1 MCGWNREGDRQ
12 DNWLFTQHISQGDFD
27 PNTFS
32 YPVEIH
38 VDINFGV
45 ANCKGLDEF
54 GGGCNR
60 RFDLYKYETNT
71 SQPSSTE
78 GEGFMNRQNYE
89 SFAVENTPGRG
100 PRTTIKNSTFTL
112 PPSSTGFYIAVQDTG
127 SCIALAR
134 LRVYRNKCNSRRVG
148 LVEYGDAPPPASSD
162 LKSPVVPVSCVPN
175 SFIRNDSGLT
185 NRVSGSV
192 TCFSNGT
199 WGPEIPRCECNCGYE
214 ESPSTDPSGFT
225 CTSKYVVTALFI
237 MSNFLRWLVA

>member
-12 DNWLFTQHISQGDFD
+12 DNWLFTQHISQGDFN

-54 GGGCNR
+54 GVGCNR

-78 GEGFMNRQNYE
+78 GAGFMDRQNYE

-100 PRTTIKNSTFTL
+100 PRTTMKNSIFTL

-127 SCIALAR
+127 SCLTILR
-134 LRVYRNKCNSRRVG
+134 MRVYHNNCKSRQDR
-148 LVEYGDAPPPASSD
+148 LVLYPDAPAP
-162 LKSPVVPVSCVPN
+162 
-175 SFIRNDSGLT
+175 
-185 NRVSGSV
+185 VSGSTNISISCVENAVVSRSSEV

-199 WGPEIPRCECNCGYE
+199 
-214 ESPSTDPSGFT
+214 
-225 CTSKYVVTALFI
+225 
-237 MSNFLRWLVA
+237 